1 MQNDQCAP
9 LIRQIYTTTEKRIN
23 NSMRAMDLT
32 HAQVCMLFI
41 LIEREGGCC
50 SMKELERQLDLSQ
63 STTAGIVKRAE
74 EKGLVEC
81 LPDPDDRRSKL
92 VRVTAAGELRHRETS
107 EDIRDTEDWL
117 LHALTPEERPQFI
130 SMLQRVYYSI
140 SDRQQQPGPAC
151 CRKEGL

>member
-50 SMKELERQLDLSQ
+50 SMKELERQLDLAQ

-117 LHALTPEERPQFI
+117 LHALTPEERPQFL
-130 SMLQRVYYSI
+130 SMLRRVYHSI
-140 SDRQQQPGPAC
+140 SDRHQQPCPAC
-151 CRKEGL
+151 CGKEGL

>member
-32 HAQVCMLFI
+32 HAQVCMLFT

-50 SMKELERQLDLSQ
+50 SMKELERQLDLAQ

-130 SMLQRVYYSI
+130 SMLRRVYHSI
-140 SDRQQQPGPAC
+140 SDRQQQPCPAC
-151 CRKEGL
+151 CGKEGL